1 MNFLSL
7 HDITEFI
14 QGQPRHIQMIIM
26 GAIGLH
32 TLLLGLGII
41 FYFTSRPTKRK
52 KRIAFLECNN
62 GTNSDWETGYQKVF
76 VDYIEQNLNMDC
88 VVFNMVK
95 GSVPAKGLLRHFH
108 GAIVGGSVAG
118 ANDDAKW
125 VQSLENLIKELARH
139 SDFPI
144 LGTCFGHQI
153 IAKALGGKVEKAKD
167 FTLKIE
173 TVNFNSNTKE
183 LPFQIEKKRLNV
195 LQSHGDIVTRLPKGA
210 VSLAN
215 SATAKHEFFFRS
227 PNILCHQ
234 GHPEISSL
242 DAFSKILP
250 LMKEKLPDPLATQ
263 ESLRNDTPSTAAFA
277 KIQRSFFQ
285 SFFSM
290 NGAQARAS
298 ETPL

>member
-1 MNFLSL
+1 MNFLSVQ
-7 HDITEFI
+7 DISQFI
-14 QGQPRHIQMIIM
+14 EGQPRHIQVIIL
-26 GAIGLH
+26 GAIGFH

-62 GTNSDWETGYQKVF
+62 GTKSDWETGYQKVF
-76 VDYIEQNLNMDC
+76 VDYIEQTLNMDC

-95 GSVPAKGLLRHFH
+95 GSVPAQGLLRHFH
-108 GAIVGGSVAG
+108 GAIVGGSVAS

-125 VQSLENLIKELARH
+125 VQSLENLIKDLAGH

-183 LPFQIEKKRLNV
+183 LPFQIEEKSVNV
-195 LQSHGDIVTRLPKGA
+195 VQSHGDVVTVLPEGA
-210 VSLAN
+210 VSFAK

-234 GHPEISSL
+234 GHPEITSL
-242 DAFSKILP
+242 DAFSIILP
-250 LMKEKLPDPLATQ
+250 VMKGELSDPIASE
-263 ESLRNDTPSTAAFA
+263 ESLRHDIPTTAAFA
-277 KIQRSFFQ
+277 KIQRSFFDH
-285 SFFSM
+285 F
-290 NGAQARAS
+290 
-298 ETPL
+298 